1 MEKKLDYFYTC
12 YNTYIFGPT
21 KLSQL
26 GFEEKW
32 QLFVVKLANIAEN
45 IHHKNNPRGQFK
57 KGGEAENSRLRCT
70 GWVVIFFLYICT
82 KACIKRPSDV
92 ARKNNLEA
100 AEGVEEHGAALLGHE
115 GAADDAAEGDV
126 DDAVRR
132 LVQELGDPVFRIQ
145 FLGRPAV
152 DFINLFLVF

>member
-1 MEKKLDYFYTC
+1 MLQHLYIWTDKFFTTFKKIYH
-12 YNTYIFGPT
+12 NI
-21 KLSQL
+21 

-92 ARKNNLEA
+92 ARKTTLRPLK
-100 AEGVEEHGAALLGHE
+100 ALRNM
-115 GAADDAAEGDV
+115 A
-126 DDAVRR
+126 RR
-132 LVQELGDPVFRIQ
+132 SLDMKEPRTTLPKET
-145 FLGRPAV
+145 
-152 DFINLFLVF
+152 